1 MENRLII
8 KPSGEDNSCNQNMK
22 YHKISEVDKLC
33 PPRLLYYKQKISYFP
48 IARTLR
54 TIVLMR
60 SRSSSGSARIWSHTC
75 AMMASFAL
83 STGCGSANSSASEMS
98 SAWTIFSSVLIVG
111 LLSPRSRCPRN
122 AGLILPVKPAFPD
135 SSRADCGN
143 SGFVRLHFDCTIH
156 IVTCPLILGYLD
168 N

>member
-33 PPRLLYYKQKISYFP
+33 PPRSLYYKQKISYFP

-60 SRSSSGSARIWSHTC
+60 SRSSSGRSRIWSHTC
-75 AMMASFAL
+75 AMTAFFIL

-98 SAWTIFSSVLIVG
+98 SARTIFSSVFIVG
-111 LLSPRSRCPRN
+111 LFSPRSKCPRK
-122 AGLILPVKPAFPD
+122 AGLISACKAEPVNKSGHERYYFLNLIFK
-135 SSRADCGN
+135 SR
-143 SGFVRLHFDCTIH
+143 R
-156 IVTCPLILGYLD
+156 
-168 N
+168 